1 MSFVA
6 ASKIIVVM
14 FKLSA
19 NKHYQNVVG
28 IASLSESNSVVAR
41 RMEMY
46 RPSMRNID
54 IHYKLHVLETEPCC
68 AKFNMFASSM
78 KDKI

>member
-1 MSFVA
+1 
-6 ASKIIVVM
+6 M

-54 IHYKLHVLETEPCC
+54 IRNKPHFLEIEPRC
-68 AKFNMFASSM
+68 AKFNMFTSSM